1 MPPPPQL
8 PSVNVQYALTS
19 TTSGF
24 TVVGETMEKRDV
36 KLSSERGRSPG
47 TPREKGSPGLFAD
60 GKKRERLSVYG
71 RAPRCYQI
79 HRSNVFSF
87 HHSQTG
93 EGVFLG
99 SFLASSTFGHNN
111 RRMLEELE
119 EWQEIFGGVI
129 FAYSLFGPPCR
140 NCASHFHRLPKRKR
154 KSDRFTPSEKPWKKH
169 LHGEKK
175 KRERMRRGSRGHTLW
190 SRVNIVH
197 GGS

>member
-1 MPPPPQL
+1 M
-8 PSVNVQYALTS
+8 QYALTS

-24 TVVGETMEKRDV
+24 TVVGETVEKRDV

-87 HHSQTG
+87 HHSRTG
-93 EGVFLG
+93 EGIFLG
-99 SFLASSTFGHNN
+99 SFLASPTFGHNN
-111 RRMLEELE
+111 RRMLE

-140 NCASHFHRLPKRKR
+140 NCASLSLSP
-154 KSDRFTPSEKPWKKH
+154 TSEAKAQVRSIYTI
-169 LHGEKK
+169 GETVEKALAR
-175 KRERMRRGSRGHTLW
+175 REEKTGEDETRIAWTHVMVAR
-190 SRVNIVH
+190 
-197 GGS
+197 